1 MSELNLSD
9 AEFKQFSD
17 LMRKVAGI
25 DLPVSKK
32 PLVSGRL
39 LKRLRARRQSSF
51 SDYFQLVSCAHEAEE
66 FQRMLDLL
74 TTHETYFFREPKH
87 FDYLAG
93 TVLPQLTRGKNIRI
107 WSAAS
112 STGEEAYSLAMVLM
126 DKLGPSVPWE
136 IFASDISLDVL
147 EKAKQGVYKRD
158 RTEGLSEDYL
168 RRFCLKGIGSSAGT
182 LKIAPEI
189 RERVTFAQVNLNASL
204 ATVGQFDVVFL
215 RNVLIYFDIP
225 TKKLIVNRVVQQLR
239 PQGWLFIG
247 HAESLNGITTA
258 VSQERPT
265 IYRRESS

>member
-1 MSELNLSD
+1 MSEMNLSD
-9 AEFKQFSD
+9 AEFRQFSD

-39 LKRLRARRQSSF
+39 LKRLHARQQSSF
-51 SDYFQLVSCAHEAEE
+51 ADYFQLVSHAHEAEE

-87 FDYLAG
+87 FDYLAA
-93 TVLPQLTRGKNIRI
+93 TILPQLAKSRGIRI

-147 EKAKQGVYKRD
+147 EKAKQGVYKLD
-158 RTEGLSEDYL
+158 RIEGLREDYL
-168 RRFCLKGIGSSAGT
+168 RRFCLKGVGGSAGT
-182 LKIAPEI
+182 LKIVPEL
-189 RERVTFAQVNLNASL
+189 RERVTFAQVNLNSSL
-204 ATVGQFDVVFL
+204 AAVGQFDVVFL
-215 RNVLIYFDIP
+215 RNVLIYFDVP
-225 TKKLIVNRVVQQLR
+225 TKKLIVNRVSQQIR

-247 HAESLNGITTA
+247 HSESLNGITSA
-258 VSQERPT
+258 VSPERPT